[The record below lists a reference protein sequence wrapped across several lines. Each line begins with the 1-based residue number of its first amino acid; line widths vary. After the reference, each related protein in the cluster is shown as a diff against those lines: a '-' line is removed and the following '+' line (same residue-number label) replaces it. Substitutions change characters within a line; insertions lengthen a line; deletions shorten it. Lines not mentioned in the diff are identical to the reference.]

1 MEQLYLV
8 LKVISSDLLL
18 IIIWL
23 PLAAPEFLEKPSDTN
38 VRQGETAVFACSA
51 TAEPV
56 HSVRWERE
64 GVVIAQFL
72 SPDDQRSTIE
82 IFCKLNCDQLQR
94 NTSVTVE
101 DKIELAGLGDN
112 YGRLTITN
120 ANRTDAR
127 EYTCFITNV
136 HGNLTASA
144 RLTVQGLQTMSNE

>member
-1 MEQLYLV
+1 MHV
-8 LKVISSDLLL
+8 
-18 IIIWL
+18 
-23 PLAAPEFLEKPSDTN
+23 AAPEFLERPSPTN

-82 IFCKLNCDQLQR
+82 NFCKLNCDRLQR

-101 DKIELAGLGDN
+101 DKIKLAGFGDSN
-112 YGRLTITN
+112 FGQLTITN

-127 EYTCFITNV
+127 EYTCFITNI

-144 RLTVQGLQTMSNE
+144 RLTVQGL